1 MFTTGQLVFA
11 SLFTVVFIGVM
22 IYVYRKDMALHK
34 KYYKNSYT
42 ILIAF
47 LLFIAMLFVIK
58 YLTKDHAA

>member
-1 MFTTGQLVFA
+1 MFTTGQLIFA
-11 SLFTVVFIGVM
+11 GLFAVVFIAVM

-34 KYYKNSYT
+34 KYYKNSYY

-58 YLTKDHAA
+58 YITKNQTS